1 MTQLRPT
8 RSGVLFSVFLVLT
21 LPVLSVFSA
30 DEQNSSYYA
39 RAVAAYHERD
49 LDAALR
55 YAKEA
60 VFEKQQHADA
70 HVLLGQLYYLRQD
83 LKKAKES
90 WERALKLAPG
100 REDVKEAL
108 ERLKREAG
116 IEETLARGDT
126 HPFVLRFA
134 EGQVPVDTSS
144 LREMLQ
150 ETYREVG
157 QQFNYFPDHAIP
169 VLLYSDADFQ
179 KIKSLSHPVGGLY
192 DGKIRLPLK
201 PGSLN
206 GDRLQAI
213 LWHEYTH
220 AVVHDLSRGGCP
232 LWLQEGL
239 AQAQESRVGPVEV
252 DRVQTALEEGKLPA
266 WDLLW
271 AESSYDEASMS
282 LNYQTSFL
290 IAQYLVQRWS
300 WWGMTQ
306 LLKRLGKGVPL
317 RDALRAQYQTD
328 PAVIEKEWR
337 DWLRRNL

>member
-1 MTQLRPT
+1 MNKLRWMGLRNCARRGT
-8 RSGVLFSVFLVLT
+8 LLGVACILLVST
-21 LPVLSVFSA
+21 GVA
-30 DEQNSSYYA
+30 AEQQQNSSYYA
-39 RAVAAYHERD
+39 RAVAAYQERD

-60 VFEKQQHADA
+60 VLESQQHADA
-70 HVLLGQLYYLRQD
+70 HILLGQLYYLRQD

-108 ERLKREAG
+108 ERLKQEAG
-116 IEETLARGDT
+116 IEETLSRGDT

-134 EGQVPVDTSS
+134 EGQIPLDTSS

-201 PGSLN
+201 PGRLN
-206 GDRLQAI
+206 GDRL
-213 LWHEYTH
+213 
-220 AVVHDLSRGGCP
+220 
-232 LWLQEGL
+232 
-239 AQAQESRVGPVEV
+239 
-252 DRVQTALEEGKLPA
+252 
-266 WDLLW
+266 
-271 AESSYDEASMS
+271 
-282 LNYQTSFL
+282 
-290 IAQYLVQRWS
+290 
-300 WWGMTQ
+300 
-306 LLKRLGKGVPL
+306 
-317 RDALRAQYQTD
+317 
-328 PAVIEKEWR
+328 
-337 DWLRRNL
+337 